1 MPLKIVHQAGR
12 GNGPEVEARYR
23 GSSRQNV
30 RVVEFIDDVAGF
42 LRDSDLVIG
51 RAGASTLAEICGVG
65 RPSVLIPYP
74 FAASNHQ
81 LENAR
86 ALERVGAAVCVPQA
100 EASAERLAELLAS
113 LFADLPRL
121 SAMAAAAQSWGRP
134 DAAEVV
140 ARDLLNLAGLGT
152 AILVESQALSGEP
165 ASIRPGAAEVSSDS
179 RRATASIGLETLAE
193 SGAE

>member
-1 MPLKIVHQAGR
+1 
-12 GNGPEVEARYR
+12 
-23 GSSRQNV
+23 
-30 RVVEFIDDVAGF
+30 
-42 LRDSDLVIG
+42 
-51 RAGASTLAEICGVG
+51 
-65 RPSVLIPYP
+65 
-74 FAASNHQ
+74 
-81 LENAR
+81 
-86 ALERVGAAVCVPQA
+86 
-100 EASAERLAELLAS
+100 
-113 LFADLPRL
+113 
-121 SAMAAAAQSWGRP
+121 MAAAAQSWGRP